1 MTITTVQALV
11 TLTANEL
18 RNRIEALVT
27 EQAASRPDIAKLV
40 QTPDEPAL
48 TSIVTVA
55 PDPRDARTLPRR
67 PCSIGRA
74 GVSRLKRRHR
84 PCKP

>member
-11 TLTANEL
+11 TLRTNEL
-18 RNRIEALVT
+18 RNRIEAMAT
-27 EQAASRPDIAKLV
+27 EQAASRPHIAKLM

-55 PDPRDARTLPRR
+55 PDPRDARTLPRYD
-67 PCSIGRA
+67 RA
-74 GVSRLKRRHR
+74 ASAAQVSAV
-84 PCKP
+84 

>member
-1 MTITTVQALV
+1 MTITTVQTLV

-18 RNRIEALVT
+18 RNRIEALAT
-27 EQAASRPDIAKLV
+27 EQAASRTDIAKPM

-55 PDPRDARTLPRR
+55 PDPRDARALPRDD
-67 PCSIGRA
+67 RA
-74 GVSRLKRRHR
+74 ASAAQVSAV
-84 PCKP
+84 

>member
-55 PDPRDARTLPRR
+55 PDPRDARTLSRED
-67 PCSIGRA
+67 CAASA
-74 GVSRLKRRHR
+74 AQVSAV
-84 PCKP
+84 

>member
-11 TLTANEL
+11 TLRTNEL
-18 RNRIEALVT
+18 RNRIEAMAT

-40 QTPDEPAL
+40 QTRAEPAL

-55 PDPRDARTLPRR
+55 PDPRDARSLPRDD
-67 PCSIGRA
+67 RA
-74 GVSRLKRRHR
+74 ASAAQVSAV
-84 PCKP
+84 

>member
-11 TLTANEL
+11 TLRTSEL
-18 RNRIEALVT
+18 RNRIEAMAT

-40 QTPDEPAL
+40 QTRAEPAL

-55 PDPRDARTLPRR
+55 PDPRDAR
-67 PCSIGRA
+67 
-74 GVSRLKRRHR
+74 
-84 PCKP
+84 

>member
-11 TLTANEL
+11 TLMTSEL
-18 RNRIEALVT
+18 RNRIEAMAT

-55 PDPRDARTLPRR
+55 PDPRDARTLPRDD
-67 PCSIGRA
+67 RA
-74 GVSRLKRRHR
+74 ASAAQVSAV
-84 PCKP
+84 

>member
-18 RNRIEALVT
+18 RNRIEALAT

-55 PDPRDARTLPRR
+55 PDPRDARTLQRDD
-67 PCSIGRA
+67 RA
-74 GVSRLKRRHR
+74 ASAAQVSAV
-84 PCKP
+84 

>member
-1 MTITTVQALV
+1 MSITTVQALV

-18 RNRIEALVT
+18 RNRIEALAT
-27 EQAASRPDIAKLV
+27 EQAASRPHIAKPM

-55 PDPRDARTLPRR
+55 PDPRDARTLQRDD
-67 PCSIGRA
+67 RA
-74 GVSRLKRRHR
+74 ASAAQVSAV
-84 PCKP
+84 

>member
-1 MTITTVQALV
+1 MTITTVQTLV

-48 TSIVTVA
+48 TSIVIVA
-55 PDPRDARTLPRR
+55 PDPRDARSLPRDD
-67 PCSIGRA
+67 RA
-74 GVSRLKRRHR
+74 ASAAQVSAV
-84 PCKP
+84 

>member
-18 RNRIEALVT
+18 RNRIEALAT
-27 EQAASRPDIAKLV
+27 EQAASRPHIAKPM

-55 PDPRDARTLPRR
+55 PDPRDARTLQRDD
-67 PCSIGRA
+67 RA
-74 GVSRLKRRHR
+74 ASAAQVSAV
-84 PCKP
+84 

>member
-11 TLTANEL
+11 TLRTSEL
-18 RNRIEALVT
+18 RNRIEALAT
-27 EQAASRPDIAKLV
+27 EQAASRPHIAKPM

-55 PDPRDARTLPRR
+55 PDPRDARTLPRDD
-67 PCSIGRA
+67 RA
-74 GVSRLKRRHR
+74 ASAAQVSAV
-84 PCKP
+84 

>member
-11 TLTANEL
+11 TLRTSEL
-18 RNRIEALVT
+18 RNRIEAVAT

-40 QTPDEPAL
+40 QTRAEPAL

-55 PDPRDARTLPRR
+55 PDPRDARTLPRED
-67 PCSIGRA
+67 RA
-74 GVSRLKRRHR
+74 ASAAQVSAV
-84 PCKP
+84 

>member
-27 EQAASRPDIAKLV
+27 EQAASRPDIAKLT
-40 QTPDEPAL
+40 QTRVEPAL

-55 PDPRDARTLPRR
+55 PDPRDARTLPRED
-67 PCSIGRA
+67 RA
-74 GVSRLKRRHR
+74 ASAAQVSAV
-84 PCKP
+84 

>member
-27 EQAASRPDIAKLV
+27 EQAASRPDIAKLM
-40 QTPDEPAL
+40 QTRAEPAL

-55 PDPRDARTLPRR
+55 PDPRDARTLQRED
-67 PCSIGRA
+67 RA
-74 GVSRLKRRHR
+74 ASAAQVSAV
-84 PCKP
+84 

>member
-11 TLTANEL
+11 TLTANKL
-18 RNRIEALVT
+18 RNRIEALAT
-27 EQAASRPDIAKLV
+27 EQAASRPHIAKLM

-55 PDPRDARTLPRR
+55 PDPRDARTLPRYD
-67 PCSIGRA
+67 RA
-74 GVSRLKRRHR
+74 ASAAQVSAV
-84 PCKP
+84 